1 VALFLVY
8 EIDIESE
15 PPGGSAETEL
25 KPVFTSASLGA
36 YFAPDEKEACVMA
49 AEWHGKPGVLGA
61 CRAEAYKVALGSE
74 PRQYGEDDAKKAKKK
89 LVDARNKA
97 KA

>member
-8 EIDIESE
+8 EIDTESE

-36 YFAPDEKEACVMA
+36 YFADDEKEACVMA
-49 AEWHGKPGVLGA
+49 AEWRGKPGVLGA
-61 CRAEAYKVALGSE
+61 CRAEAYKLALGSE
-74 PRQYGEDDAKKAKKK
+74 PGKYSDEEAKKAKKK
-89 LVDARNKA
+89 LVDARHKA
-97 KA
+97 SA